1 MPVYYGIYT
10 FKLVTMTAE
19 VNLNTNT
26 TFTEL
31 KLLLNFNRYNKRC
44 IIYI

>member
-1 MPVYYGIYT
+1 
-10 FKLVTMTAE
+10 MTAE

-31 KLLLNFNRYNKRC
+31 KLLLNLNKYNKRLKNIYY
-44 IIYI
+44 IIK